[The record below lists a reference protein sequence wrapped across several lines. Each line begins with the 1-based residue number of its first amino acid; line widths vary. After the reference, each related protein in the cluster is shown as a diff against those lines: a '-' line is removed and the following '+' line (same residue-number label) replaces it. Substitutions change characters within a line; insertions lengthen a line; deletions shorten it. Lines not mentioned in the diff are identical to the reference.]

1 MILTCREWQTLPTVD
16 HRFTEPNLQQ
26 FQIHAERSAKRLK
39 LNRNAILAR
48 TSDGLKAG
56 QVVGVLSTP
65 NHTLEILP
73 KIDDEDENVRK
84 ALVRMINVAKDLK
97 VADGELAAL
106 DTQRYDLLE
115 IATQLFAT
123 KLAAQVH
130 RGLSRRYVNY
140 REDLRLLRGK
150 LNVARQLTHLTVRPD
165 ILACSFD
172 NLSVDTPL
180 NRIFK
185 AVILRLSSNTKSIKN
200 YRLLRELETRFDKV
214 SDAADPHS
222 LLKLVHFDRT
232 NATYRNLFNL
242 ARVFLDDMWQSTKS
256 GPTQGFSLLFPMNDL
271 FEKYIGN
278 SLKRVLRPQGKK
290 VFLQQQKHSALIQE
304 EKSLFGLRPDAV
316 IRSQQNTIILDTKW
330 KRLEPNADQ
339 MGISISDIYQILVYA
354 QAYESKRVILLYP
367 WHKDLE
373 KSNSIH
379 RRWRATSSDIL
390 VDIATVDV
398 GNLSS
403 VPNTLDNIVKNNFCV

>member
-1 MILTCREWQTLPTVD
+1 MILTCREWQTLPAVD
-16 HRFTEPNLQQ
+16 HRLTERNLQQ
-26 FQIHAERSAKRLK
+26 FQIHAERSAKRLN
-39 LNRNAILAR
+39 LNSNAILAR
-48 TSDGLKAG
+48 TSHGLKAG

-65 NHTLEILP
+65 SHTLEILP
-73 KIDDEDENVRK
+73 KIDDKDENVRK

-106 DTQRYDLLE
+106 DTQRNNLLE
-115 IATQLFAT
+115 IVTQLFAT
-123 KLAAQVH
+123 KLLAQVH

-150 LNVARQLTHLTVRPD
+150 LNVARQLTHLAVRPD
-165 ILACSFD
+165 ILACGFD

-185 AVILRLSSNTKSIKN
+185 AIILRLSRNTKSLRN
-200 YRLLRELETRFDKV
+200 YRLLRDLETRFEQV
-214 SDAADPHS
+214 SDATDPHS
-222 LLKLVHFDRT
+222 LLKFVHFDRT
-232 NATYRNLFNL
+232 NTAYRILFNL
-242 ARVFLDDMWQSTKS
+242 ARVFLDDLWQSTKS
-256 GPTQGFSLLFPMNDL
+256 GSTQGFSLLFPMNDL

-278 SLKRVLRPQGKK
+278 SLKRVLQPQGKE
-290 VFLQQQKHSALIQE
+290 VFLQQQKRSALKQNGN
-304 EKSLFGLRPDAV
+304 SLFGLRPDAV
-316 IRSQQNTIILDTKW
+316 IGSQQNTVILDTKW

-339 MGISISDIYQILVYA
+339 MGINISDIYQILVYA

-367 WHKDLE
+367 WHKDLG

-379 RRWRATSSDIL
+379 RRWRASSSDVV

-403 VPNTLDNIVKNNFCV
+403 VPKTLDNIVKNNF

>member
-1 MILTCREWQTLPTVD
+1 MILKCREWQTLDAEV
-16 HRFTEPNLQQ
+16 HKLTESNLRQL
-26 FQIHAERSAKRLK
+26 QIHAERSANQ
-39 LNRNAILAR
+39 LNLPSNAILSG
-48 TSDGLKAG
+48 TSNGLKAG

-73 KIDDEDENVRK
+73 KIDDEDENVRR
-84 ALVRMINVAKDLK
+84 ALVRMLNVAKDLK

-115 IATQLFAT
+115 IVTQLFAT
-123 KLAAQVH
+123 KLLAQVH
-130 RGLSRRYVNY
+130 RGLSRRYVHY

-150 LNVARQLTHLTVRPD
+150 LNVTRQLTQLAVRTD

-185 AVILRLSSNTKSIKN
+185 AVILRLSRNTNSLAN
-200 YRLLRELETRFDKV
+200 YRLLRELETRLDKV
-214 SDAADPHS
+214 SDSTKPHS

-232 NATYRNLFNL
+232 NAAYKSLFKL
-242 ARVFLDDMWQSTKS
+242 ACVFLDDKWQSTKS

-278 SLKRVLRPQGKK
+278 SLKRVLHPQGKE
-290 VFLQQQKHSALIQE
+290 VFLQQQEHSALKQNG
-304 EKSLFGLRPDAV
+304 KSLFYLRPDVV
-316 IRSQQNTIILDTKW
+316 IRSQRDTIILDTKW
-330 KRLEPNADQ
+330 KSLNHNKDNL
-339 MGISISDIYQILVYA
+339 GISPSDIHQVLVYA

-367 WHKDLE
+367 WHKD
-373 KSNSIH
+373 KVDSNPIH
-379 RRWRATSSDIL
+379 RRWQASSLDVV